1 MPCSWARKESEPA
14 PVVATPEPARGGRGR
29 GRGRGRGG
37 KGNVGDGSS
46 DNPPQQNNAPPRKRQ
61 PFLLTNLV
69 RTGNQMGG
77 ATTWTLL
84 QKSLELLISEKLV
97 LAPMSSR
104 APDAAMENLK
114 RNQHILSTLGKIPED
129 FDLNQMEQPQQ
140 QCGASKPSAV
150 WETAAEFLRLGTSEI
165 ISDLLQ
171 IHIIS

>member
-1 MPCSWARKESEPA
+1 MDFAAKIIGVIDFRKA
-14 PVVATPEPARGGRGR
+14 CLGT
-29 GRGRGRGG
+29 
-37 KGNVGDGSS
+37 NVI
-46 DNPPQQNNAPPRKRQ
+46 
-61 PFLLTNLV
+61 T
-69 RTGNQMGG
+69 RT
-77 ATTWTLL
+77 
-84 QKSLELLISEKLV
+84 S
-97 LAPMSSR
+97 
-104 APDAAMENLK
+104 AAMENLK